1 MNPTQTPTELSEKK
15 CVPCEGGVPGY
26 SATEA
31 QAQIAA
37 MPLWRLTHLGTRIR
51 RDWTLQNFRA
61 GIKLLN
67 TIGAALPN
75 GSSTIRICIWR
86 DTATHGSRSTP
97 MRSVASPK
105 MILFWRQRSTP
116 SCHERKCTPF
126 VSGFRIR
133 GSPNSIHTRLTISLL
148 NPKSSEEKHRW
159 LEIRVANF

>member
-1 MNPTQTPTELSEKK
+1 MNPTQTPSELSEKK

-67 TIGAALPN
+67 TIGALAEREQHHPDMHLEGYRNAWIEIYTHAIGGLSENDFVLAAKIDAILP
-75 GSSTIRICIWR
+75 
-86 DTATHGSRSTP
+86 
-97 MRSVASPK
+97 
-105 MILFWRQRSTP
+105 
-116 SCHERKCTPF
+116 
-126 VSGFRIR
+126 
-133 GSPNSIHTRLTISLL
+133 
-148 NPKSSEEKHRW
+148 
-159 LEIRVANF
+159 